1 MGDNMQKKYLECAEI
16 INKRGIAGELKANC
30 LCDGIEALSKVKTL
44 YTDENGTQPHNVV
57 SIKSYKQFIYIKL
70 SDVVTAE
77 AADSMRGMLLYADRD
92 ELVIDDDSVFIADL
106 LGSDVVDADT
116 GKVYGTLEEVFNRGA
131 SDIYRIVNGKNEYL
145 FPAVDEF
152 VVRAE
157 PGLPILIRPIPGMF
171 DGAEEIR

>member
-1 MGDNMQKKYLECAEI
+1 MQNKYLECAEI

-30 LCDGIEALSKVKTL
+30 LCDGIEALSGVKTL
-44 YTDENGTQPHNVV
+44 YTDKNGTQPHKVV

-70 SDVVTAE
+70 SDVNSAE
-77 AADSMRGMLLYADRD
+77 DADNMRGKLLYADRD
-92 ELVIDDDSVFIADL
+92 EISIDEDSVFIADL
-106 LGSDVVDADT
+106 LGSDVIDADT
-116 GKVYGTLEEVFNRGA
+116 GKVYGKLEEIFNRGA

-145 FPAVDEF
+145 FPAVKEF
-152 VVRAE
+152 LVRTE

>member
-1 MGDNMQKKYLECAEI
+1 
-16 INKRGIAGELKANC
+16 
-30 LCDGIEALSKVKTL
+30 
-44 YTDENGTQPHNVV
+44 
-57 SIKSYKQFIYIKL
+57 
-70 SDVVTAE
+70 
-77 AADSMRGMLLYADRD
+77 MRGMLLYANRD
-92 ELVIDDDSVFIADL
+92 ELVIDEDSVFIADL
-106 LGSDVVDADT
+106 LGCDVVDADT